1 MLLQTRLPFGI
12 SSAPGYF
19 QEIMTQLTSD
29 LPGVAVYLE
38 DLLVSGVTAED
49 HLANLR
55 RLLQRLQD
63 KGLRCRKEK
72 CQFAQPSVEYLG
84 HTLSSQGISKGSK
97 ADAVQKM
104 PEPHDVSSL
113 RSFLGSLNFYS
124 EFLPPTL
131 STITEPLHKL
141 TRGGTTWE
149 WGQTERTA
157 FQKCKQLLTEDTV
170 LAHFD
175 PSLPLGLSC
184 DACEVGVG
192 AVLFHRYPDGSERP
206 IANASKTMS
215 ATQHRYRQTQREAL
229 SVIFGLN
236 KFHQFLY
243 GRKFILVTDHRPPSY
258 TVWTTEGY
266 TSFSSHSTGS
276 VVTDAQSVR
285 IRY

>member
-1 MLLQTRLPFGI
+1 
-12 SSAPGYF
+12 
-19 QEIMTQLTSD
+19 MTQLTSD
-29 LPGVAVYLE
+29 LPGIAVYLVE
-38 DLLVSGVTAED
+38 LLVSGVTAED

-84 HTLSSQGISKGSK
+84 HTLSSQGISKGNK

-104 PEPHDVSSL
+104 PEPHDVTSL

-124 EFLPPTL
+124 EFLPPTM

-184 DACEVGVG
+184 DACEAGV
-192 AVLFHRYPDGSERP
+192 
-206 IANASKTMS
+206 
-215 ATQHRYRQTQREAL
+215 
-229 SVIFGLN
+229 
-236 KFHQFLY
+236 
-243 GRKFILVTDHRPPSY
+243 
-258 TVWTTEGY
+258 
-266 TSFSSHSTGS
+266 
-276 VVTDAQSVR
+276 
-285 IRY
+285 